1 MNDGVASSPK
11 PAPDRGATLQER
23 PQDEE
28 DSFRPPRGCDG
39 CGWFSSDGSAGQ
51 ARDGAVA
58 AGVLGG
64 LVGGAIIGGAIANS
78 RPAYAEPGPAYVVEE
93 PPCHMVRESSGM
105 DTTGVPPHPGLRLI
119 RTS

>member
-1 MNDGVASSPK
+1 MKKTVFALLAAATVAAGSIAA
-11 PAPDRGATLQER
+11 APQAE
-23 PQDEE
+23 
-28 DSFRPPRGCDG
+28 
-39 CGWFSSDGSAGQ
+39 

-93 PPCHMVRESSGM
+93 PPCHMVREKFWDGYNWRFRRIGFAT
-105 DTTGVPPHPGLRLI
+105 DPNLLTI
-119 RTS
+119 